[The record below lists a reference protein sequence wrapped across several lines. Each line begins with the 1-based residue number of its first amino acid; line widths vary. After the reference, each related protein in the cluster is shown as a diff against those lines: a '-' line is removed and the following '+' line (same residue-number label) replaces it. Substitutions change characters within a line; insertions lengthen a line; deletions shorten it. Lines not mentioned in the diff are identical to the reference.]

1 MISSELNKIV
11 KKKLLNRWL
20 SRFNT
25 PSYKQIWVAIARN
38 RQLLVL
44 ALLGNTLSAVLET
57 TTFGIIF
64 LSLGV
69 LQGNQLPALP
79 NHIKSVLPWLNTI
92 WTWNNQ
98 TVFSILISVVVVLQL
113 VRSAMSYLSQIA
125 AGDLAARINA
135 QMTEVVF
142 ARILSFSFPFASR
155 YKIGDLTNYVQ
166 QAGLSVESQIRSYN
180 QLLTAVLLVF
190 AYSTTVITISVPLS
204 AVALLAF
211 TALIFLQ
218 RWLLPRITE
227 TSIKLSQANV
237 EASQEIVENIQSLR
251 VVHTFGRQVA
261 TINRIKQLQQ
271 HVLVFLK
278 KQVRLMS
285 LLAPINSALT
295 ILVVATLLIVGA
307 FMLRSEQGSVLPMI
321 ATFILSLNRLSAQ
334 IQLIA
339 ATLNNIAGNSGNILR
354 LDAILQPSFQILN
367 HSDGKKFEGLK
378 SQISFENICLQY
390 NEASHPV
397 LLDVSFKLPKKSLI
411 ALVGESGSG
420 KSSIVDLLIG
430 LYEPKTGSILV
441 DGFDLRSYNKESWR
455 ERLGV
460 VSQDTFIFNQS
471 ILENIRYGLPQAT
484 DAEVREAARQA
495 QAQNFIESMP
505 HGYETIV
512 GERGYRLSGGQR
524 QRIALARAILKQ
536 PEILILDEA
545 TSALDSET
553 ERLVQQA
560 LNQFGRDRTLL
571 VVAHRLS
578 TIVHADQILVL
589 DQGKVVESGKHND
602 LLLLGGKY
610 ARYWE
615 IQSDSKSGLPL
626 EAVRDI

>member
-11 KKKLLNRWL
+11 KQKWLNRWL
-20 SRFNT
+20 SSWNT
-25 PSYKQIWVAIARN
+25 PSYKQIWKAISLN
-38 RQLLVL
+38 RQLLL
-44 ALLGNTLSAVLET
+44 LTLLGNTVSAVLET
-57 TTFGIIF
+57 ATFGIIF

-69 LQGNQLPALP
+69 LQGNQLPGLP
-79 NHIKSVLPWLNTI
+79 NQIKSALPWLNTI

-98 TVFSILISVVVVLQL
+98 TVFSILISLIVVLQL
-113 VRSAMSYLSQIA
+113 ARSIMSYLSQIA
-125 AGDLAARINA
+125 AGDLAAKINA

-142 ARILSFSFPFASR
+142 TRILSFSFPFASR
-155 YKIGDLTNYVQ
+155 YKIGDLTSYVG
-166 QAGLSVESQIRSYN
+166 QAGPSVDVQIRYYN
-180 QLLTAVLLVF
+180 QLLTAILLVF
-190 AYSTTVITISVPLS
+190 AYSTTVITISVRLS

-227 TSIKLSQANV
+227 TSIKLSHANV
-237 EASQEIVENIQSLR
+237 EASQEIVENIQALR

-261 TINRIKQLQQ
+261 TINRVKQQQQ
-271 HVLVFLK
+271 HVLAFLK
-278 KQVRLMS
+278 QQVRLMS

-295 ILVVATLLIVGA
+295 ILVIAALLIAGSL
-307 FMLRSEQGSVLPMI
+307 MLRQEQGSVLPMI

-339 ATLNNIAGNSGNILR
+339 ATLNNIAENSGRILR
-354 LDAILQPSFQILN
+354 LDAILQPNFQILN
-367 HSDGKKFEGLK
+367 HSDGTRFEGLK
-378 SQISFENICLQY
+378 SQISFEKICLQY
-390 NEASHPV
+390 DEASHPV

-430 LYEPKTGSILV
+430 LYEPTSGGILV
-441 DGFDLRSYNKESWR
+441 DGCDLRSYNKESWR

-484 DAEVREAARQA
+484 DAEVREAASQA

-536 PEILILDEA
+536 PEVLILDEA

-578 TIVHADQILVL
+578 TIVQADQILVL
-589 DQGKVVESGKHND
+589 DSGQVVESGKHGD
-602 LLLLGGKY
+602 LLLLDGKY

-615 IQSDSKSGLPL
+615 IQSNTQKDF
-626 EAVRDI
+626 EQ

>member
-11 KKKLLNRWL
+11 KQKWLNRWL
-20 SRFNT
+20 SSLNT
-25 PSYKQIWVAIARN
+25 PSYKQIWVAIDRN

-44 ALLGNTLSAVLET
+44 TLLGNTLSAVLET
-57 TTFGIIF
+57 ATFGIIF

-79 NHIKSVLPWLNTI
+79 NQLKSALPWLSTM
-92 WTWNNQ
+92 WAWNNQ
-98 TVFSILISVVVVLQL
+98 TVFSILISLIVFLQL
-113 VRSAMSYLSQIA
+113 ARSVMSYFSQIA

-142 ARILSFSFPFASR
+142 TRILSFSFPFASR
-155 YKIGDLTNYVQ
+155 YKIGDLTNYVG
-166 QAGLSVESQIRSYN
+166 QAGPSVDVQIRYYN

-190 AYSTTVITISVPLS
+190 AYSTTVITISVHLS

-227 TSIKLSQANV
+227 TSIKLSHANV
-237 EASQEIVENIQSLR
+237 EASQEIVENIQALR

-261 TINRIKQLQQ
+261 TINRIKQQQQ
-271 HVLVFLK
+271 HVLAFLK
-278 KQVRLMS
+278 QQVRLMS

-295 ILVVATLLIVGA
+295 ILVVAALLIVGA
-307 FMLRSEQGSVLPMI
+307 FMLRQEQGSVLPMI

-339 ATLNNIAGNSGNILR
+339 ATLNNIAENSGRILR
-354 LDAILQPSFQILN
+354 LDAILQPNFQILN
-367 HSDGKKFEGLK
+367 HSDGTRFKGLK
-378 SQISFENICLQY
+378 SQISFEKICLQY
-390 NEASHPV
+390 DEASHPV
-397 LLDVSFKLPKKSLI
+397 LLDVSFELPKKSLI

-420 KSSIVDLLIG
+420 KSSIVDILIG
-430 LYEPKTGSILV
+430 LYEPTSGGILV

-536 PEILILDEA
+536 PEVLILDEA

-578 TIVHADQILVL
+578 TIVQADQILVL
-589 DQGKVVESGKHND
+589 DQGKVVERGKHND
-602 LLLLGGKY
+602 LLLLDGKY

-615 IQSDSKSGLPL
+615 IQSNTQKGMMS
-626 EAVRDI
+626 